1 MSRID
6 RSWQKFQNLRMNAKT
21 GISKGVRKAE
31 DATIGHARRFILD
44 RWDNVYEARRNIGIW
59 LSGVGLL
66 IFIMVAHFIF
76 LRSGYT
82 QI

>member
-44 RWDNVYEARRNIGIW
+44 RWDNVY
-59 LSGVGLL
+59 
-66 IFIMVAHFIF
+66 
-76 LRSGYT
+76 
-82 QI
+82 